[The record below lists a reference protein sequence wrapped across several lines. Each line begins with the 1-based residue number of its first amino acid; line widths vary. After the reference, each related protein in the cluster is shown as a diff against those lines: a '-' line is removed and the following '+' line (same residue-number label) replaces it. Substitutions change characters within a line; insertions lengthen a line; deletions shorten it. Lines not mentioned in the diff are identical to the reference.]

1 MEESLIMDNSL
12 LVVIPAFNEEAVLG
26 RTLDALL
33 KEVSSNQV
41 LVVNDGSTD
50 RTSQIVN
57 DRKITLLEL
66 PFNLGV
72 GAAMRLGFQ
81 FAKENGFQ
89 KVIQFDADLQHQ
101 PKYIKEIVSELD
113 KYDVVVG
120 SRFASNSSYKVS
132 VVRSLAMGLLKDSVT
147 RHIGRKMTDVTSGF
161 RGANK
166 KAIDVFADFY
176 PSEYLADTVESL
188 MMAHDKGLTITEI
201 PVVMQERQGGQPSQ
215 NILRSTL
222 YLFRSILVI
231 IATLTVKPRK
241 DN

>member
-33 KEVSSNQV
+33 QEVSSNQV
-41 LVVNDGSTD
+41 LVVSDGSTD
-50 RTSQIVN
+50 KTSQIVN
-57 DRKITLLEL
+57 DRKINLLEL

-72 GAAMRLGFQ
+72 GAAMRSGFQ

-120 SRFASNSSYKVS
+120 SRFAADSSYKVS
-132 VVRSLAMGLLKDSVT
+132 LVRSLAMGLLKDSVT
-147 RHIGRKMTDVTSGF
+147 RHIGKKMTDVTSGF

-166 KAIDVFADFY
+166 NAIDVFADFY

-188 MMAHDKGLTITEI
+188 IMAHDKGLSISEI
-201 PVVMQERQGGQPSQ
+201 AVTMQERQGGVPSQ
-215 NILRSTL
+215 NIFRSTL

-241 DN
+241 DK

>member
-1 MEESLIMDNSL
+1 MMDNSL
-12 LVVIPAFNEEAVLG
+12 LVVIPAFNEEVVLPI
-26 RTLDALL
+26 TLDALL
-33 KEVSSNQV
+33 RDVSIEQI
-41 LVVNDGSTD
+41 LVINDGSTD
-50 RTSQIVN
+50 KTSQIVN
-57 DRKITLLEL
+57 DRKINLLDL

-72 GAAMRLGFQ
+72 GAAMRSGFQ
-81 FAKENGFQ
+81 FAKENDFQ

-120 SRFASNSSYKVS
+120 SRFAANSSYKVS
-132 VVRSLAMGLLKDSVT
+132 FVRSLAMGLLKDSVT

-188 MMAHDKGLTITEI
+188 IMAHDKGLSISEI
-201 PVVMQERQGGQPSQ
+201 AVTMQERQGGMPSQ
-215 NILRSTL
+215 NIFRSTL

-241 DN
+241 DK